1 MSREL
6 SKYWRR
12 LPLKYLIIEVLERK
26 GGSAKDIDIYNEIS
40 EITPVTPSD
49 FLKALM
55 VLEMQGIVYVEP
67 LGKDMRNVELRKAP

>member
-67 LGKDMRNVELRKAP
+67 LGKDMRNVELRKTP